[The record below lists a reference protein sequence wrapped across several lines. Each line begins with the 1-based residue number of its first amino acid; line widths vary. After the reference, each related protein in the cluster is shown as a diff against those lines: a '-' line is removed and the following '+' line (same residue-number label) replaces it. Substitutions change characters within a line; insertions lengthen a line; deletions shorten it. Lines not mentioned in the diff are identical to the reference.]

1 MGGCVWIKELNETC
15 SLNIYLTYFLS
26 FFPQNNDNDWLPDND
41 FNLDPIFADEL
52 LTNVADFG
60 TQAGDLLT
68 MEMDEMLGIHNTNSP
83 MFNAAENYNNDPIYS
98 SAASDSGLSSD
109 NLDL

>member
-1 MGGCVWIKELNETC
+1 L
-15 SLNIYLTYFLS
+15 FLRKLAKS
-26 FFPQNNDNDWLPDND
+26 ILFLQNNESDWLPDNV
-41 FNLDPIFADEL
+41 FNLDPFFADEL

-60 TQAGDLLT
+60 SQSTDLLS
-68 MEMDEMLGIHNTNSP
+68 MDDVLGEFDSP
-83 MFNAAENYNNDPIYS
+83 MFNAAAGNDNYDNNDGDHQNVYS

>member
-1 MGGCVWIKELNETC
+1 MKWNLVLKHLINT
-15 SLNIYLTYFLS
+15 

-41 FNLDPIFADEL
+41 FNLDPFFADEL
-52 LTNVADFG
+52 LTNVASFG
-60 TQAGDLLT
+60 SQPGDLL
-68 MEMDEMLGIHNTNSP
+68 DDMLGLNDNNSP
-83 MFNAAENYNNDPIYS
+83 MFNAENYNNDPIYS

>member
-1 MGGCVWIKELNETC
+1 M
-15 SLNIYLTYFLS
+15 FL
-26 FFPQNNDNDWLPDND
+26 FLQNNESDWLPDNV
-41 FNLDPIFADEL
+41 FNLDPFFADEL

-60 TQAGDLLT
+60 SQSSDLLS
-68 MEMDEMLGIHNTNSP
+68 MDDVLGEFDSP
-83 MFNAAENYNNDPIYS
+83 MFNATATGNDNYDDNNNNDHQIYS